1 VLRQRHIAEKKM
13 EAAERKRRK
22 RQSFEKLESIQKSMH
37 SIHLDART
45 ALRTFT
51 TSLSE
56 NLLQQFVTLM
66 YCPPS
71 DNIPSE
77 VQNYLRA
84 HGNMQSCTQNLI
96 DSFANR
102 LRIPDIRA
110 NVEAAFSDSA
120 ALHDVLA
127 LLDQEDAQSTLYAQL
142 SSNHRF
148 YVAKEKID
156 EWKEEEE
163 DGTTGKASR
172 ERQRSLCDEFD
183 EAAREVSINSWT
195 HEYER
200 SLHDIFEA
208 LKTHKEDERERE
220 KREQAERNR
229 VLREF
234 LRLSLEHQTN
244 LELQLGMQLD
254 NMRRIQ
260 EAIFEQV
267 SLKHVQEQRQSSLN
281 RTADPGR
288 NATRTADPGRNAT
301 RSAYHERHPS
311 HSRGGRERSR

>member
-1 VLRQRHIAEKKM
+1 MAEKKM
-13 EAAERKRRK
+13 AAAERKQRR
-22 RQSFEKLESIQKSMH
+22 RQNFEKLKSIRESMR
-37 SIHLDART
+37 SIHLDGET
-45 ALRTFT
+45 SLRTFI

-56 NLLQQFVTLM
+56 DFLHQFVTLM

-84 HGNMQSCTQNLI
+84 HDNVQSCAQNLI
-96 DSFANR
+96 DSFASR

-120 ALHDVLA
+120 ALHDALA
-127 LLDQEDAQSTLYAQL
+127 FFDQEDALSALCAQL

-148 YVAKEKID
+148 YVAKEQID
-156 EWKEEEE
+156 EWKE
-163 DGTTGKASR
+163 DGGTTGKASR

-183 EAAREVSINSWT
+183 EAARGISIDSWT

-208 LKTHKEDERERE
+208 LEKHKEDERERERERE

-229 VLREF
+229 VLQEF
-234 LRLSLEHQTN
+234 FRLSLGHQTN

-260 EAIFEQV
+260 EAIFEHV
-267 SLKHVQEQRQSSLN
+267 SLEHVQEQRQSSLN
-281 RTADPGR
+281 RTADLGR
-288 NATRTADPGRNAT
+288 NAA
-301 RSAYHERHPS
+301 RSADHGRYPS
-311 HSRGGRERSR
+311 HSGGGRERSR